1 MATNLKYLREILDI
15 RYELN
20 INNKMKPKN
29 MKKARQKT
37 K

>member
-20 INNKMKPKN
+20 INDKMKPKN
-29 MKKARQKT
+29 KKKARQKT